1 MPQTKPP
8 APGPCAPGPC
18 APDRPAGAAPG
29 PSGEESAPGLARHGL
44 PLPSLSRRHLLLA
57 PAGLALA
64 RAVPAA
70 ARERDEAHAQGRAA
84 RRAVPLA
91 ATPLSRMDLPWWAR
105 RHHEKVAEMRDR
117 RPALVWLGDSI
128 TQNFEHDGP
137 APLDDYAPVW
147 RRFYGDRRAVNLG
160 FMGDATAHVLWR
172 AESAEFDGTQ
182 PRLIVLLVGANNLGR
197 VHWDAPDSLQGIAAI
212 LAALRRRM
220 PQTQVLL
227 LSVLPR
233 AGDAWVI
240 DTRVAINRGLRATYG
255 EGPGVPGVRYVDLT
269 GLFERDGRIDDALYR
284 DPSLSPPRLA
294 LHPTPAGM
302 ALIAETIEPEVARIL
317 GDRVHR
323 AA

>member
-1 MPQTKPP
+1 MPRPLPP
-8 APGPCAPGPC
+8 ASGLSYGRATGLPRGIP
-18 APDRPAGAAPG
+18 APDFPRDVPTPA
-29 PSGEESAPGLARHGL
+29 
-44 PLPSLSRRHLLLA
+44 LSRRGLLLG
-57 PAGLALA
+57 PACLALA
-64 RAVPAA
+64 HAVPAA
-70 ARERDEAHAQGRAA
+70 AAGRDRESGQAASGRAE
-84 RRAVPLA
+84 RRRVPLA

-105 RHHEKVAEMRDR
+105 RHREKVAEMRDR

-147 RRFYGDRRAVNLG
+147 RRFYGDRNAVNLG

-172 AESAEFDGTQ
+172 AESAEFDGAQ
-182 PRLIVLLVGANNLGR
+182 PRLIVLLVGANNLGH

-240 DTRVAINRGLRATYG
+240 DTRVAINRGLRAAYG
-255 EGPGVPGVRYVDLT
+255 QGPGMPGVRYIDLT
-269 GLFERDGRIDDALYR
+269 GLFERGGRIDDALYR
-284 DPSLSPPRLA
+284 DPLLSPPRLA

-302 ALIAETIEPEVARIL
+302 AAIVATIEPEVARIL